1 MKSSSATGAII
12 PVTRVVT
19 DAMESLVEHLARLQH
34 GGQELG
40 AQEFQVAG
48 LSENISIH
56 QKYL

>member
-1 MKSSSATGAII
+1 MYSSSTTGDIS

-48 LSENISIH
+48 LSENISIY